1 MKPYK
6 ESPFT
11 IIKSQ
16 LGFNIVEIAT
26 KNKIGDAFRLRND
39 AAATLDAHL
48 IWLEKM
54 GVSQ

>member
-6 ESPFT
+6 ESAFS

-16 LGFNIVEIAT
+16 LGFSIVEIST
-26 KNKIGDAFRLRND
+26 QNKIGDIFRLHRD

>member
-6 ESPFT
+6 ESAFS

-16 LGFNIVEIAT
+16 LGFSIVEIST
-26 KNKIGDAFRLRND
+26 QNKIGDVFRLRRD
-39 AAATLDAHL
+39 ATATLDAHL

-54 GVSQ
+54 GADQ